1 MTLEQIRIFLAVAE
15 RLHFTRAAESL
26 HLTQSAVSAAI
37 AALEGRNGTRLF
49 DRVGRHVELTAEGTA
64 FAVEAREVLRAAE
77 RAARTLDELSGLTRG
92 ALALIGSQTVANY
105 WLPPLVYR
113 FRQRHPGVSIALSV
127 GNTAQ
132 VAEAVKDGSVDLGVV
147 EGEIDDPLLRAVP
160 VADDQLALVVGRAHR
175 WATEGAVDA
184 EALKRLPWVLREPG
198 SGTRAATEALLGSR
212 GLKIA
217 DVAVAFEA
225 PTNEA
230 VRSAVEAGAGASV
243 LSNWVADSGFRAG
256 TLWAAA
262 CALPGRHFS
271 LVLHRQRRP
280 SRPARAFGEELPDAD
295 LRPAMDG

>member
-1 MTLEQIRIFLAVAE
+1 MTLEQLRIFLAVAE
-15 RLHFTRAAESL
+15 RLHFTRAAEAL

-37 AALEGRNGTRLF
+37 AALEGCYGTRLF

-64 FAVEAREVLRAAE
+64 FAAEAREVLRAAE
-77 RAARTLDELSGLTRG
+77 RAARTLDELAGLTRG

-105 WLPPLVYR
+105 WLPPLLYR
-113 FRQRHPGVSIALSV
+113 FHQRHPGVAVTLSV

-132 VAEAVKDGSVDLGVV
+132 VAAAVKDGSVDLGVV
-147 EGEIDDPLLRAVP
+147 EGEIDDPLLRTTP
-160 VADDQLALVVGRAHR
+160 VADDRLSLVVGRAHR
-175 WATEGAVDA
+175 WAADGAIDTA
-184 EALKRLPWVLREPG
+184 ALRRLPWVLREPG
-198 SGTRAATEALLGSR
+198 SGTRAATEALLASR
-212 GLKIA
+212 GLKLA
-217 DVAVAFEA
+217 DVTIAFEA

-256 TLWAAA
+256 TLWAAP

-280 SRPARAFGEELPDAD
+280 SRAARAFGDELPDAD
-295 LRPAMDG
+295 LRPAMAE

>member
-243 LSNWVADSGFRAG
+243 LSNWVANSGFRAG